1 MAIFKENNPRILKSI
16 IEYRNGNDEAGDD
29 EDSNR
34 DYTLENNEN
43 NDNNV
48 DYNFYNE
55 NKLQ

>member
-1 MAIFKENNPRILKSI
+1 MMKPEMI
-16 IEYRNGNDEAGDD
+16 RN
-29 EDSNR
+29 SNR